1 MADFPHTFTDEERR
15 RGRENRAAVIRAQRE
30 MARQD
35 AISRKLSLR
44 RCLLLPRHEAKVD
57 PR

>member
-15 RGRENRAAVIRAQRE
+15 RGGENRAAVIRAQRE

-35 AISRKLSLR
+35 ASQELARLALK
-44 RCLLLPRHEAKVD
+44 AVGG
-57 PR
+57 